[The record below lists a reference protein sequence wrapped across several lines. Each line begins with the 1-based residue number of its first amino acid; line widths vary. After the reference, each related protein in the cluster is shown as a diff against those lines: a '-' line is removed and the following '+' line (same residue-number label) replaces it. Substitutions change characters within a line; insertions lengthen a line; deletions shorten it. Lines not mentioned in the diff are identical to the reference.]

1 VSDAPFIDRTKPSS
15 PGLDYVALRQRG
27 LEIIQQLAG
36 RVWTDYNEH
45 DPGVTTLEQLC
56 YALTELSYRAE
67 LPIEDLLVDPET
79 NKIDAARQA
88 LLAPE
93 AILPCN
99 PLTEND
105 YRKLIVDRVPVVG
118 NAWLRAREVSHPG
131 DVNGLYDVDLY
142 VPRAAPHAAQDVVQ
156 QVRRAYAA
164 ARGLCEDLDEVRI
177 LEPVP
182 TTLTTRVSIAPSARP
197 DSVAAHILYRVSC
210 LLAPELRR
218 RSLDAMLAEGQTPAA
233 ILAGPLPER
242 GFVSDDGLEPRRDRF
257 TIGDITR
264 VLREVPG
271 VTGVHS
277 VGVVTGIGS
286 MGTNGGA
293 PAIVVPPAG
302 ILVLNTDAVDGTYGI
317 RLVQE
322 NIECRPSP
330 DAVRREL
337 DRLWADHRRQYDTR
351 AECKRLLSFPTGAA
365 VDLKSYDLLQHQ
377 FPGVYGINEHGVR
390 SDSTDQRRAQARQL
404 KAFLLVFEQLLADA
418 FARLASI
425 TRGASSDPVYQHLDA
440 AFPELL
446 PLFTPS
452 YRSGVRTMESPERTA
467 DRLWRMRRSM
477 LAMYAETA
485 EPIVTPASPESA
497 GGGWSL
503 DAARVHGQ
511 LGFLRHLPQ
520 IGARRGT
527 GFDYSAPPT
536 RDNASGLEIRTRLQL
551 GLRAETPRPLEET
564 LRRFGLSDMQDAP
577 PVSHRALMMKHARHI
592 EQHFKPVPPLLERP
606 AAATEPQR
614 NELSEELLVAA
625 AGPDPYRIGELRGE
639 PRTWAVVCRAP
650 SQPLWQLA
658 GMYEEESDALAG
670 AAALRRC
677 ARAIHRQVRRL
688 YVVEHS
694 LLRFAPHDADADFEG
709 SFTVS
714 AVVCVPVREAI
725 DPTYRADVCR
735 ILRSNTPAHVVV
747 RGCFVR
753 FSRIGAF
760 EALYLRWR
768 DALRHREGRE
778 EACRK
783 LRDFLRADLP

>member
-1 VSDAPFIDRTKPSS
+1 VSDAQFIDRTKPSS

-67 LPIEDLLVDPET
+67 LPIEDLLADPET
-79 NKIDAARQA
+79 NAIDAARQA
-88 LLAPE
+88 LLPPD

-99 PLTEND
+99 PLTEED
-105 YRKLIVDRVPVVG
+105 YRKLIVDRVPVVA
-118 NAWLRAREVSHPG
+118 NAWLRVREPSRPG
-131 DVNGLYDVDLY
+131 EVNGLYDVDLY
-142 VPRAAPHAAQDVVQ
+142 VPSAASHPPQDVADR
-156 QVRRAYAA
+156 VRRAYAA
-164 ARGLCEDLDEVRI
+164 ARGLCEDLQEIRI

-182 TTLTTRVSIAPSARP
+182 ATLTTRVSIAPSARP
-197 DSVAAHILYRVSC
+197 DSVAAHILYRVSQ

-218 RSLDAMLAEGQTPAA
+218 RPLDAMLAEGKTPAA
-233 ILAGPLPER
+233 ILAGPLPAH
-242 GFVSDDGLEPRRDRF
+242 GFISDQDLEPRRDRF

-277 VGVVTGIGS
+277 VGVVSGSGS

-293 PAIVVPPAG
+293 SAIAVPPAG
-302 ILVLNTDAVDGTYGI
+302 ILTLNSSPVDATYGI
-317 RLVQE
+317 RLVQD
-322 NIECRPSP
+322 NVECPTRP
-330 DAVRREL
+330 DAVQREL
-337 DRLWADHRRQYDTR
+337 DRLWADHRRQHDTR
-351 AECKRLLSFPTGAA
+351 AECTRLLSYPRGAA

-377 FPGVYGINEHGVR
+377 FPGVYGINEHGVP

-404 KAFLLVFEQLLADA
+404 KAFLLVFEQLLADG

-425 TRGASSDPVYQHLDA
+425 TRGASRDPVYQHLDA
-440 AFPELL
+440 AFPEVGDLL
-446 PLFTPS
+446 THA
-452 YRSGVRTMESPERTA
+452 YRTGVRTMESRERSA

-485 EPIVTPASPESA
+485 EPIVAPASPASA
-497 GGGWSL
+497 GGDWSL
-503 DAARVHGQ
+503 EAARVHGQ

-520 IGARRGT
+520 IGARRGA
-527 GFDYSAPPT
+527 GIDYSAPPT
-536 RDNASGLEIRTRLQL
+536 PDNASGLEIRTRLQL

-564 LRRFGLSDMQDAP
+564 LRRLGLSDMQDAP

-592 EQHFKPVPPLLERP
+592 ETDFKSVSPLVGRP
-606 AAATEPQR
+606 AAAAEPPR
-614 NELSEELLVAA
+614 SELSEELLVAA
-625 AGPDPYRIGELRGE
+625 AGPEPYRIGTLPGE
-639 PRTWAVVCRAP
+639 PREWAVVCRAP

-658 GMYEEESDALAG
+658 GMYEKESDALAG

-677 ARAIHRQVRRL
+677 ARAVHRQLRRL

-694 LLRFAPHDADADFEG
+694 LLRFAPLDADADFEP

-725 DPTYRADVCR
+725 DPAYRADVCH
-735 ILRSNTPAHVVV
+735 ILRSNTPSHVVV
-747 RGCFVR
+747 RGCFLR
-753 FSRIGAF
+753 FSRIVEF

-768 DALRHREGRE
+768 DALRHGDGLD